1 MHFTPYQ
8 NSLTDS
14 EAKEARK
21 KIDDMKNQIVL
32 LEDKIKKYTKNK
44 TAIKQEL
51 KHLEHK
57 ERNLRY
63 DINDL
68 IKKLNDKKKEDNN
81 LDKLIRRK
89 KSELKSIDI
98 EKSKSKAAANTT
110 VTSTDAPPALDHQ
123 IKNLFCKWEND
134 HMKKRCEDLEKR
146 LEQQRLVSL
155 IPHPRS

>member
-8 NSLTDS
+8 NSVRDS
-14 EAKEARK
+14 EAEEARK

-44 TAIKQEL
+44 TAIKEEL

-68 IKKLNDKKKEDNN
+68 IKKLYDKKKKTITWTN
-81 LDKLIRRK
+81 
-89 KSELKSIDI
+89 
-98 EKSKSKAAANTT
+98 
-110 VTSTDAPPALDHQ
+110 
-123 IKNLFCKWEND
+123 
-134 HMKKRCEDLEKR
+134 
-146 LEQQRLVSL
+146 
-155 IPHPRS
+155 